1 MAIEIRRLKIMCMTI
16 GHESWI
22 GLGNFDIFFF
32 YWVIILSKQTGLDPE
47 NFRINA
53 NTFKRLPQYLK
64 FEGGL
69 TLYLCIYLARIFN
82 LIFV

>member
-1 MAIEIRRLKIMCMTI
+1 MTI

-22 GLGNFDIFFF
+22 GLGSLEVFEF
-32 YWVIILSKQTGLDPE
+32 YWVIILNKQIGLDPE
-47 NFRINA
+47 NFLIKA

-64 FEGGL
+64 FEGGPI
-69 TLYLCIYLARIFN
+69 LYLCVYLASIFN

>member
-1 MAIEIRRLKIMCMTI
+1 MTI

-22 GLGNFDIFFF
+22 GLGSLEVFDF
-32 YWVIILSKQTGLDPE
+32 YWVIILNEQIGLDPE
-47 NFRINA
+47 NFLIKA

-64 FEGGL
+64 FEGGPI
-69 TLYLCIYLARIFN
+69 LYLCVYLARIFN